1 MEHVDWVTAG
11 FQIAIGFIILA
22 VTVSCLVRVI
32 GELKSLP
39 AQTATQPSGSVGRC
53 APAANEEVA
62 S

>member
-11 FQIAIGFIILA
+11 FQMAIGFIILA

-32 GELKSLP
+32 GELKSPP
-39 AQTATQPSGSVGRC
+39 AQTATRLPDSVGRC
-53 APAANEEVA
+53 ALAANEEVA